1 MNLGFQPNLT
11 TIKTTE
17 IMADQKLMPTHQQE
31 LEFLSRYNIHDYDVP
46 LTSVDIV
53 IFTIIDEKVN
63 ALITQRSDYPFK
75 GHWAIPGGFIDI
87 STDQNIEQTAKRKL
101 KEKTGYGAP
110 YLEQLGAK
118 GNDTRDP
125 RGWSVTVT
133 YFALVNPEEV
143 TFSTD
148 TCWSPLDQ
156 NGEVSQQLAFDH
168 SKLIQEAFQRLRNK
182 AQYTTIALHVLPEK
196 FTLSELQRCYEII
209 LGGKLNKSGFR
220 RRIVKG
226 NVIEEIKGKSKQTA
240 TRMAQLYRKSDDGDL
255 HFYMREIY
263 AK

>member
-1 MNLGFQPNLT
+1 MSSN
-11 TIKTTE
+11 
-17 IMADQKLMPTHQQE
+17 QQE
-31 LEFLSRYNIHDYDVP
+31 KEFLASYNIHDFDIP
-46 LTSVDIV
+46 LTSVDMV
-53 IFTIIDEKVN
+53 IFTIINEEVN
-63 ALITQRSDYPFK
+63 VLITQRADFPYK

-87 STDQNIEQTAKRKL
+87 KKDKNIEQTAQRKL

-118 GNDTRDP
+118 GNNSRDP

-133 YFALVNPEEV
+133 YFALVNFEDV

-148 TCWSPLDQ
+148 SQWCSLDKEG
-156 NGEVSQQLAFDH
+156 NIQQKLAFDH
-168 SKLIQEAFQRLRNK
+168 AELIQEAFQRLRNK

-196 FTLSELQRCYEII
+196 FTLSELQKSYEII

-220 RRIVKG
+220 RRIIKG
-226 NVIEEIKGKSKQTA
+226 NVIEEITGESKQTV
-240 TRMAQLYRKSDDGDL
+240 TRMAQLYRKSDNGDL

-263 AK
+263 AR

>member
-1 MNLGFQPNLT
+1 MSTN
-11 TIKTTE
+11 
-17 IMADQKLMPTHQQE
+17 QQE
-31 LEFLSRYNIHDYDVP
+31 KDFLASYNIHDYDVP
-46 LTSVDIV
+46 LTSVDMV
-53 IFTIIDEKVN
+53 IFTIINEEVN
-63 ALITQRSDYPFK
+63 ALITQRADYPYK

-87 STDQNIEQTAKRKL
+87 KKDKDIEQTAKRKL
-101 KEKTGYGAP
+101 KEKTAYGAP
-110 YLEQLGAK
+110 YLEQLGAI
-118 GNDTRDP
+118 GNSSRDP

-133 YFALVNPEEV
+133 YFALVNSEDV

-148 TCWSPLDQ
+148 THWSPLDKDG
-156 NGEVSQQLAFDH
+156 NIQQKLAFDH
-168 SKLIQEAFQRLRNK
+168 AELIQEAFQRLRNK

-220 RRIVKG
+220 RRIIKG
-226 NVIEEIKGKSKQTA
+226 NVIEEIAGESKQTV

-263 AK
+263 AR

>member
-1 MNLGFQPNLT
+1 MTNN
-11 TIKTTE
+11 
-17 IMADQKLMPTHQQE
+17 QQE
-31 LEFLSRYNIHDYDVP
+31 EEFLASYNIHDFDVP

-53 IFTIIDEKVN
+53 VFTIINEKVN
-63 ALITQRSDYPFK
+63 ILITQRADFPYK
-75 GHWAIPGGFIDI
+75 EHWAIPGGFIDVKK
-87 STDQNIEQTAKRKL
+87 DNHIEQTAQRKL

-118 GNDTRDP
+118 GNSSRDP

-133 YFALVNPEEV
+133 YFALVNFEEV
-143 TFSTD
+143 TFSAD
-148 TCWSPLDQ
+148 SQWSPLDKEG
-156 NGEVSQQLAFDH
+156 NIQQKLAFDH
-168 SKLIQEAFQRLRNK
+168 AELIQEAFQRLRNK

-196 FTLSELQRCYEII
+196 FTLSELQKSYEII

-220 RRIVKG
+220 RRIIQG
-226 NVIEEIKGKSKQTA
+226 NVIEEITGESKQTT
-240 TRMAQLYRKSDDGDL
+240 TRMAQLYRKSDEGEL

>member
-1 MNLGFQPNLT
+1 MDRNEKAF
-11 TIKTTE
+11 
-17 IMADQKLMPTHQQE
+17 
-31 LEFLSRYNIHDYDVP
+31 LEQYNIHDFDVP

-53 IFTIIDEKVN
+53 IFTIFDEKVHV
-63 ALITQRSDYPFK
+63 LITQRADFPYK
-75 GHWAIPGGFIDI
+75 NQWAIPGGFININSDK
-87 STDQNIEQTAKRKL
+87 NIEETALRKL
-101 KEKTGYGAP
+101 KEKTDYDAP

-118 GNDTRDP
+118 GNGKRDP

-143 TFSTD
+143 EFGD
-148 TCWSPLDQ
+148 DCKWQPLDDA
-156 NGEVSQQLAFDH
+156 GEMKKKLAFDH
-168 SKLIQEAFQRLRNK
+168 AELIHEAFIRLRSK

-196 FTLSELQRCYEII
+196 FTLSELQKSYEVI

-220 RRIVKG
+220 RRI
-226 NVIEEIKGKSKQTA
+226 IKGDMVEEVEGESKQTA
-240 TRMAQLYRKSDDGDL
+240 TRMAQLYRKKEGEEL